1 MREEEIKIDG
11 EYEKKYKQLAMEQQ
25 ISRSNVINKTRLEV
39 LAAKQEAMEK
49 VYETAQTKV
58 LDVQKDTSLY
68 NRLLQ
73 GLILEGLFALSDS
86 KVSLRIRKQDA
97 SAVKSAIEGATAEY
111 SKVTNEKA
119 LVVIDE
125 NSSLPEKR

>member
-1 MREEEIKIDG
+1 MREEETKIDG

-58 LDVQKDTSLY
+58 LDVQKDKSLY
-68 NRLLQ
+68 SRLLQ

-111 SKVTNEKA
+111 SKVTNENA
-119 LVVIDE
+119 QVVIDE